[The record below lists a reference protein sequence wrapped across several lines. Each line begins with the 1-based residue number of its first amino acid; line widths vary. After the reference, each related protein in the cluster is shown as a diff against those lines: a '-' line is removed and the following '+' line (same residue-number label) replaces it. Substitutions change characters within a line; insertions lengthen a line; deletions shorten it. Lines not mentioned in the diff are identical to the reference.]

1 MTKTTF
7 LRYENKYYL
16 SADQYSKI
24 CRLLEPYTLP
34 DEHCRN
40 GGYFICD
47 RYYDTAEHAFAV
59 DAKLKHVYREKI
71 RVRCYEKC
79 GVDAAGQLFL
89 EQKMKLGGL
98 GHKRRV
104 EMGVSEAESLM
115 RGSTAPEEAQPINE
129 MSYTFLR
136 YQLLPSADIS
146 YYRTALTAVDDPG
159 IRITMDTDISA
170 RDMRAGCS
178 YSLLS
183 DDYIMEI
190 KIPKSLPIW
199 LVDILEQVGAR
210 PCSFSKYG
218 KFIDA
223 SGYLTAAERNN
234 IYA

>member
-16 SADQYSKI
+16 SSDQYLKI
-24 CRLLEPYTLP
+24 CGLLKPYTLP
-34 DEHCRN
+34 DEHCSG

-98 GHKRRV
+98 GPKRRV
-104 EMGVSEAESLM
+104 EMGLSEAESFM
-115 RGSTAPEEAQPINE
+115 RGLPPTSEAQPINE
-129 MSYTFLR
+129 MSYTFMR
-136 YQLLPSADIS
+136 YRLEPSADIS
-146 YYRTALTAVDDPG
+146 YYRTALTAAADPG
-159 IRITMDTDISA
+159 IRITMDTNISA
-170 RDMRAGCS
+170 RDMRTGHS
-178 YSLLS
+178 YSLL
-183 DDYIMEI
+183 DGDYIMEI

-199 LVDILEQVGAR
+199 LVKILEQAGAR

-218 KFIDA
+218 KFFDA